1 MAAEGHADARRRWA
15 LGVALAA
22 AAALVGGRVYV
33 GRRAPGR
40 PAPAADRAE
49 PTLAAKAPADSA
61 PPRIPRRVF
70 QTARSAADV
79 DADLARRLETTSPGF
94 ERVFFDD
101 AAAQEYMARAYA
113 GCLLYTSPSP
123 RDRQKSRMPSSA

>member
-1 MAAEGHADARRRWA
+1 MAAEGHADARRRRA

-40 PAPAADRAE
+40 PAPAGADRAE
-49 PTLAAKAPADSA
+49 A
-61 PPRIPRRVF
+61 PRIPRRVF

-113 GCLLYTSPSP
+113 LSLIHI
-123 RDRQKSRMPSSA
+123 